1 MSERTREICTIP
13 DHYYEETETMPTT
26 ADEVSV
32 SVVTDTAA
40 LSSLSSEWDELASK
54 SSATVF
60 QTFEWQYLWWRHF
73 GMNEG
78 QELYVAVFRTEDRL
92 VGIAPFL
99 IQAYQILHL
108 RVFRRLML
116 LGSGLNN
123 AYSPLLPLERQGP
136 SDYLDAI
143 VEPGFEER
151 VAVSLHS
158 VLVQDS
164 HLWDEIELQ
173 NVPENGFLY
182 SYLVP
187 LFEKSRIPVTKAIE
201 DTCPVLMLPQ
211 TLDDFLSS
219 VSGNERR
226 NLRHALKGF
235 LQNPGCE
242 IEDNTGWRD
251 IDGAL
256 RTLEEIHQKRWNE
269 MGYPGMFSDRRFGSF
284 IFAVSKALMQK
295 ERLWFKTL
303 RWNGRIAA
311 CNLCLTFN
319 GRLYTYVSGFDRE
332 GLSAAGLSGA
342 GKALT
347 LLQISDSIDR
357 GYTAVDMGRGTEAY
371 KFSLTSTFTRN
382 WRIVIST
389 GTDDGSFP
397 RVQVFQ
403 LYGTYRQLTTRLN
416 CEAYIVKLISG
427 EKGTAHGL
435 AGYISH
441 LWRRV
446 LLKVRGNRKAGER
459 MTHGSISGPGMMSSP
474 ESNKK
479 AFGREIES

>member
-1 MSERTREICTIP
+1 MRYLSAER
-13 DHYYEETETMPTT
+13 
-26 ADEVSV
+26 
-32 SVVTDTAA
+32 
-40 LSSLSSEWDELASK
+40 DELALK

-73 GMNEG
+73 GMKEG
-78 QELYVAVFRTEDRL
+78 RELYVAVFRTEDRL

-99 IQAYQILHL
+99 IQAYEILHL

-136 SDYLDAI
+136 SDYPDAI
-143 VEPGFEER
+143 VEPGFEEK
-151 VAVSLHS
+151 VAISLYS

-164 HLWDEIELQ
+164 DLWDEIELQ

-182 SYLVP
+182 SHLVP
-187 LFEKSRIPVTKAIE
+187 LFEKSRVLVTKAIE

-211 TLDDFLSS
+211 TLDDFLAS

-242 IEDNTGWRD
+242 IEDNTGPRD

-256 RTLEEIHQKRWNE
+256 RTLEDIHQKRWNE
-269 MGYPGMFSDRRFGSF
+269 IGYPGMFSDRRFGSF
-284 IFAVSKALMQK
+284 IFAVSKELMQK

-311 CNLCLTFN
+311 SNLCLRFN

-347 LLQISDSIDR
+347 FLQISDAIDR
-357 GYTAVDMGRGTEAY
+357 GYSMVDMGRGTEAY
-371 KFSLTSTFTRN
+371 KFSLTSTVTHN

-389 GTDDGSFP
+389 GAGDRKFP
-397 RVQVFQ
+397 RVNAFRMYVA
-403 LYGTYRQLTTRLN
+403 YRQLSSRIS
-416 CEAYIVKLISG
+416 CEAYI
-427 EKGTAHGL
+427 
-435 AGYISH
+435 
-441 LWRRV
+441 
-446 LLKVRGNRKAGER
+446 
-459 MTHGSISGPGMMSSP
+459 
-474 ESNKK
+474 
-479 AFGREIES
+479 